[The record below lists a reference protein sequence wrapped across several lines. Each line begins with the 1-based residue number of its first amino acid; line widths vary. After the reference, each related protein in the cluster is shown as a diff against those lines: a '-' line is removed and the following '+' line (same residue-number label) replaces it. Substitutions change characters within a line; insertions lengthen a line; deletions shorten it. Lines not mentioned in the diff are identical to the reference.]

1 MAEVVWSAS
10 SRRDLR
16 SIFDYI
22 SVDSTRYAVEMMNRN
37 FARTE
42 ILGMQSEKGRMVPE
56 LQNPAIRE
64 LIEGNYRIVYQI
76 VDLELIRIIAVT
88 HGAQHFQNKF
98 NL

>member
-1 MAEVVWSAS
+1 MAKVVWSAS
-10 SRRDLR
+10 SRRDL
-16 SIFDYI
+16 
-22 SVDSTRYAVEMMNRN
+22 SVHLRLYFSGFYALCSRN
-37 FARTE
+37 DE
-42 ILGMQSEKGRMVPE
+42 SNLSLVQILGMQSEIGRMVPE
-56 LQNPAIRE
+56 LQNSAIRE

>member
-1 MAEVVWSAS
+1 
-10 SRRDLR
+10 
-16 SIFDYI
+16 
-22 SVDSTRYAVEMMNRN
+22 MMNRI

-42 ILGMQSEKGRMVPE
+42 ILGMQSEIGRMVPE

>member
-10 SRRDLR
+10 SRQDLQ

-22 SVDSTRYAVEMMNRN
+22 SVDSARYAVEMMNRI
-37 FARTE
+37 FDRTE
-42 ILGMQSEKGRMVPE
+42 ILGMQSEIGRMVPE

-88 HGAQHFQNKF
+88 HGAQHLQNKF